1 MREPTTYFEWMK
13 FLEYTK
19 DKPRN
24 DLYIETLN
32 KGTIDADNTLLIKLA
47 GEVEKIISYRMN
59 KELNSFTEYLK
70 TQIDYNG
77 LSLELIKLRKELV
90 FDKKLSNLN
99 IFNQEIKSKMTSNVQ
114 KQADTIQEVLL
125 DRTKNI
131 DRSGM
136 MNSLVKNSP
145 VNKLEV

>member
-13 FLEYTK
+13 FLEYIK

-90 FDKKLSNLN
+90 FDKKLSNL
-99 IFNQEIKSKMTSNVQ
+99 IFS
-114 KQADTIQEVLL
+114 
-125 DRTKNI
+125 
-131 DRSGM
+131 
-136 MNSLVKNSP
+136 SLW
-145 VNKLEV
+145 LTFITFIC